1 MSYCINPQCPKPE
14 NPDKAENCQS
24 CDSPL
29 ILQGHYR
36 ILKKVGQGSFG
47 KTFLAVDEQHPQKLP
62 CILKQISF
70 STLDPESYQTTA
82 RLFRREVMGLS
93 QLGQHPQIPVL
104 LANFQYNQNLY
115 LVQEYIQGLTLK
127 QELEQQGF
135 FKEEQIWQLLREL
148 LPILQFIHQHQ
159 IIHRD
164 IKPENIIRRT
174 FPAINYQKLPH
185 LLGENQAVKKLG
197 KVGEIVLIDFGVAK
211 LLTGTGLIRTGTV
224 IGSPEYMA
232 PEQTRGKAL
241 PASDLFSLGVTCIH
255 LLTDVAPWDMFDVI
269 NDCWRWRDFLPR
281 GSSVSQSIGNILD
294 KLLQNSVTQRYQTA
308 EEVLEVLEYRSSMV
322 KSPPENIESLA
333 LVNQKL
339 PLLPSVQSLLGTFIP
354 QVMVLDKNELISAV
368 GIEYGKLQYLLAV
381 QKWRAADMET
391 WVILCE
397 ALGKR
402 RKSYLFQDDID
413 NLPCEDLL
421 TIDRLWVKYSGG
433 KFGFRVQKQIY
444 ESVNED
450 YGKFCSQVGW
460 LTYNL
465 HFPDR
470 GFKFRNWAP
479 VGHLPSRIWAGGK
492 KWWSHAEA
500 MAKKLDK
507 CLL

>member
-1 MSYCINPQCPKPE
+1 MSYCINPQCPKPK
-14 NPDKAENCQS
+14 NPDTADNCQS
-24 CDSPL
+24 CHSPL
-29 ILQGHYR
+29 IILGHYR
-36 ILKKVGQGSFG
+36 IVQKVGQGSFG
-47 KTFLAVDEQHPQKLP
+47 KTFLALDEQHPLKLP

-70 STLDPESYQTTA
+70 PILDPESYQTTA
-82 RLFRREVMGLS
+82 KLFRREVMRLS
-93 QLGQHPQIPVL
+93 QLGRHPQIPLL

-148 LPILQFIHQHQ
+148 LTILQFIHQHQ

-174 FPAINYQKLPH
+174 SPAINYQKLPH
-185 LLGENQAVKKLG
+185 LPGENQAVKNLG

-211 LLTGTGLIRTGTV
+211 LLTGTALIRTGTI

-255 LLTDVAPWDMFDVI
+255 LLTDVAPWNMFDVI
-269 NDCWRWRDFLPR
+269 NDCWGWRNFLPS
-281 GSSVSQSIGNILD
+281 GGKVSQRLGNILD
-294 KLLQNSVTQRYQTA
+294 KLLQNSVSQRYQTA
-308 EEVLEVLEYRSSMV
+308 EQVLEELESRPSIV
-322 KSPPENIESLA
+322 KQPSENIEYLA

-339 PLLPSVQSLLGTFIP
+339 PLLPSWRSLVGRFIP
-354 QVMVLDKNELISAV
+354 QVMALNKNELISAV
-368 GIEYGKLQYLLAV
+368 GLEYGKLQYLLAV
-381 QKWRAADMET
+381 QKWREADMET
-391 WVILCE
+391 WVVLCHS
-397 ALGKR
+397 LGKR
-402 RKSYLFQDDID
+402 AKTFLFQDDIE

-421 TIDRLWVKYSGG
+421 TIDRLWVKYSRGN
-433 KFGFRVQKQIY
+433 FGFSVQKQIY

-465 HFPDR
+465 HFPDQ

-479 VGHLPSRIWAGGK
+479 VGHLPSRIWAGGQ
-492 KWWSHAEA
+492 KWWSHAKA
-500 MAKKLDK
+500 MAKKLK
-507 CLL
+507 QCGL